1 METAAD
7 IIKRSDRD
15 VTKRNKR
22 VKKLTHERIQIKN
35 RSLRKLV
42 KKTKINELERKIEMI
57 DRMNEKELAVKTQ
70 KVTEFCGLR
79 EAILTIMTNEEK
91 LKPEDINLLI
101 ENAMHSEPKTER
113 KKTPRKPKH
122 HQSARPQLKDINKL
136 VDSGNK
142 KQWKRYITNN
152 IKNKIKMKFPQLEPA
167 KYKISDYGYRQFIEL
182 IIESPDFL
190 RLISEVRDVS
200 GFDVVRL
207 NYLMRGDDPTL
218 RGVEALCTLLI
229 NKEIRYDPV
238 SETDFKYLNII
249 FHSFS
254 LPKKEGI
261 NKTWNIKTEN
271 KKIQITAIFNK
282 EDREWIYTLVQS

>member
-1 METAAD
+1 METAAV

-22 VKKLTHERIQIKN
+22 VKKLTHEKIQIKKK
-35 RSLRKLV
+35 SLRKLV

-91 LKPEDINLLI
+91 LKAEDINLLI
-101 ENAMHSEPKTER
+101 ENAMDSEPKTKR
-113 KKTPRKPKH
+113 KKTPKKPKR
-122 HQSARPQLKDINKL
+122 HQKARPQLKDIDKL

-142 KQWKRYITNN
+142 KQWKRYIANN
-152 IKNKIKMKFPQLEPA
+152 IKNKIKMIFPPLEPA
-167 KYKISDYGYRQFIEL
+167 KCKISDYGYRQFIEL

-190 RLISEVRDVS
+190 RLITEVRDIS

-207 NYLMRGDDPTL
+207 NYLMRGDDTTL

-249 FHSFS
+249 FHSFT
-254 LPKKEGI
+254 LPKKDGI